1 MRARPSLCQPSQAI
15 FLLYSRFFRACR
27 FQLSLPLIWV
37 QFVQSLSIPKS
48 HTFTYYSYLWISSWG
63 IWSSTQFRRADLQL
77 VSKLLVSVN
86 SWPAHFGIF
95 SSLYPNN
102 YEPVRRTILLSIK
115 LMSSASVF
123 FIALA
128 VLTDC
133 SSALHH
139 FLLST
144 PTVDEDRT
152 AVRKYHCRSTLC
164 DSMI

>member
-37 QFVQSLSIPKS
+37 QFVWILSIPKS
-48 HTFTYYSYLWISSWG
+48 HTFTYYSYRWISSLG
-63 IWSSTQFRRADLQL
+63 IWSSNQFRRADLQL

-86 SWPAHFGIF
+86 SRPAHFGIF

-102 YEPVRRTILLSIK
+102 YEPVRRTILSIK